1 MVKRAGTIIALTM
14 LLTLYAWTPVQART
28 YYYLAEKSLL
38 SYVAT
43 CQGNNILGVLLCLS
57 SLKTLSYSR
66 LLHAKYRSGT

>member
-1 MVKRAGTIIALTM
+1 MHIEAGSEMA
-14 LLTLYAWTPVQART
+14 
-28 YYYLAEKSLL
+28 LL